1 MDSIDAISATG
12 RTYLAGGDDGD
23 IVLGS
28 EFADE
33 IYGDLGDDTL
43 VGYGGD
49 DKIVGDDGF
58 DEIHGG
64 AGNDDL
70 QGGVGDD
77 TIWSGL
83 GGADQ
88 PYNGIVPPGGTA
100 GWRDVRHMGGDDC
113 DLEDDHLDMDP
124 GCPPLGA
131 VDDYYN
137 GFANQDIVDTA
148 PGVTANDL
156 PGLYDAILVDDVAF
170 GMLDFNT
177 DGSFTYTPNTNFSG
191 IDEFTYKV
199 SDGVAESNVA
209 TVTLEVYGG
218 QPLMLDAPPVVTPP
232 CGCGSKT
239 KGVSPPPVAIVAEK
253 ALDRWAQA
261 GVDQETL
268 SALAA
273 SIVVEVIDLPG
284 STLGMVASDGRV
296 LIDINAAGHGWFIDA
311 TPQTDEEFE
320 RIVSRSQREATG
332 GAAMERADLLSVV
345 MHEIGHALG
354 LEHDHG
360 NATNVMND
368 TIGLGTRRS
377 PTAWDAAIVD
387 WLYWT
392 GRRRR

>member
-1 MDSIDAISATG
+1 MRGTG
-12 RTYLAGGDDGD
+12 
-23 IVLGS
+23 
-28 EFADE
+28 E
-33 IYGDLGDDTL
+33 
-43 VGYGGD
+43 
-49 DKIVGDDGF
+49 
-58 DEIHGG
+58 
-64 AGNDDL
+64 
-70 QGGVGDD
+70 QG
-77 TIWSGL
+77 
-83 GGADQ
+83 
-88 PYNGIVPPGGTA
+88 
-100 GWRDVRHMGGDDC
+100 C
-113 DLEDDHLDMDP
+113 DLEDGHLDMDP
-124 GCPPLGA
+124 GCAPLGA

-170 GMLDFNT
+170 GMLDFNS

-239 KGVSPPPVAIVAEK
+239 KGTSPPPVAIVAEQ
-253 ALDRWAQA
+253 ALDRWAQV

-273 SIVVEVIDLPG
+273 SIIVEVVDLPG
-284 STLGMVASDGRV
+284 STLGMVAGDGRV

-311 TPQTDEEFE
+311 TPQVNEEFD
-320 RIVSRSQREATG
+320 RIVSRSQRETTS
-332 GAAMERADLLSVV
+332 GAAAGKADLLSVV

-368 TIGLGTRRS
+368 TIGLGMRRS
-377 PTAWDAAIVD
+377 PTAWDAAVVD
-387 WLYWT
+387 FLYWT